1 MQEGHQQSARAVRVQ
16 RRLERLKK
24 RRVLYGM
31 VCGMV
36 DDRITVVIVVQIAV
50 TVEAV

>member
-24 RRVLYGM
+24 RRV